1 MSRTRVAMLLAG
13 LVVVL
18 GLATFPLLNRRD
30 SVAAREIPQ
39 GPEIPTVEVARI
51 GTRTM
56 KRVVR
61 LSGALQSGNE
71 ASLAP
76 KQGGKIVAVPVQEGD
91 SVSPGTP
98 LVRID
103 DSDLRRQYEQ
113 ARGGVASA
121 RAALNKAIEGER
133 LKRGDIE
140 RRIAEAQRGVDQAKL
155 QVQKAEAGIAMA
167 DRGAAADIRRAEAG
181 VDAAKSGLAKAKKGA
196 RPEERKQAQLQVES
210 AQRALDAAKK
220 NLDDT
225 QFLYEKGGVPRV
237 QLDQARRDFEKAEN
251 GLEQAK
257 TQLALV
263 ESGATAEDIAAAEA
277 QVRTAEA
284 ALAAA
289 KAAASRDDVNAADL
303 AAAKGRQKDAEAG
316 LAAARASRAELG
328 LSRADI
334 AAARGAYEQA
344 VAAARL
350 AQQQIASAVLTSP
363 VRGVVTKVDAHV
375 GEMAGPGRPLVT
387 VVGAARV
394 YLEASAPARM
404 VGALRAGQPTTVT
417 LDSLPDRSF
426 QGSVRDVSTVAGSD
440 GRSYPVRID
449 IDAPE
454 GLLKPG
460 SLGRAAIDADTYV
473 DALVVPPTALRS
485 EGERTV
491 IWVVRGEKV
500 VEVEV
505 QSPLQDERSAMVRGD
520 VSAGEQV
527 VVAGA
532 PGVMPGDTVKTRS
545 ADGA

>member
-1 MSRTRVAMLLAG
+1 MSRTRVAMLLAAIA
-13 LVVVL
+13 LL
-18 GLATFPLLNRRD
+18 GGVAVFPLLSRRD
-30 SVAAREIPQ
+30 SVAAREVPRTA
-39 GPEIPTVEVARI
+39 ETPTVEVARI
-51 GTRTM
+51 ATRTM

-71 ASLAP
+71 ASLSP
-76 KQGGKIVAVPVQEGD
+76 KQGGKIVTVLVEEGD
-91 SVSPGTP
+91 TVSPGAA

-113 ARGGVASA
+113 ARAGVTSA
-121 RAALNKAIEGER
+121 RAALNKAVEGER
-133 LKRGDIE
+133 LKRADID
-140 RRIAEAQRGVDQAKL
+140 RRIAEAQRGVKQAQL
-155 QVQKAEAGIAMA
+155 QVEKAEAGIAMA
-167 DRGAAADIRRAEAG
+167 DRAAAADIRRAEAG
-181 VDAAKSGLAKAKKGA
+181 VDAAKSNLAQAKRGA
-196 RPEERKQAQLQVES
+196 RPEERKQAQLQVQS
-210 AQRALDAAKK
+210 AERAVDAAKK

-225 QFLYEKGGVPRV
+225 QFLYDKGGVPRV
-237 QLDQARRDFEKAEN
+237 QLDEARRNHEKAQN

-257 TQLALV
+257 TQLSLV
-263 ESGATAEDIAAAEA
+263 ESGATPEQIAAAEA

-289 KAAASRDDVNAADL
+289 KAAAGRDQVNAADI
-303 AAAKGRQKDAEAG
+303 AAARGQVKDAEAG
-316 LAAARASRAELG
+316 LAAARASRAELE
-328 LSRADI
+328 LSRADV

-344 VAAARL
+344 VAGARL

-387 VVGAARV
+387 VVGSARV

-404 VGALRAGQPTTVT
+404 VESLRPGQPATVT

-454 GLLKPG
+454 GVLKPG
-460 SLGRAAIDADTYV
+460 SLGRAAIDADTYPS
-473 DALVVPPTALRS
+473 ALVVQPTALRS
-485 EGERTV
+485 EGDRTV
-491 IWVVRGEKV
+491 IWVVREGKV

-505 QSPLQDERSAMVRGD
+505 QVPLQDERSAMVQGD
-520 VSAGEQV
+520 VTAGEQV
-527 VVAGA
+527 IVSST
-532 PGVMPGDTVKTRS
+532 PGVMPGDTVQTRS
-545 ADGA
+545 ASGA